1 VSDHNLVNQHPQPSK
16 DWCPFVERLAEA
28 LSVMEEDQYLILS
41 SKSDN
46 RYVQFSAQG
55 SFGMRAETVSNTYLD
70 DAHRHSDEDLLILR
84 SFGWNDPT
92 SGPGVPPT
100 ADPDGSPNHYR
111 EWAAPVNHANVAFT
125 AVRTLIEVLDIPSPG
140 WLQYAAFDSDDHQI
154 LIPSLGLKREPA
166 A

>member
-1 VSDHNLVNQHPQPSK
+1 MSDHIIDNQHRQPSK
-16 DWCPFVERLAEA
+16 DWCPFAERLAEA
-28 LSVMEEDQYLILS
+28 LSVMDEDQYLIIS
-41 SKSDN
+41 SKTDN

-70 DAHRHSDEDLLILR
+70 DAHRHSDEDLLMLR

-111 EWAAPVNHANVAFT
+111 EWAAPVDFADIAIL
-125 AVRTLIEVLDIPSPG
+125 AVRTLIEVLDIAAPG
-140 WLQYAAFDSDDHQI
+140 WLHYSAFDTDDREI
-154 LIPSLGLKREPA
+154 LIPGLRLKKQPMS
-166 A
+166 